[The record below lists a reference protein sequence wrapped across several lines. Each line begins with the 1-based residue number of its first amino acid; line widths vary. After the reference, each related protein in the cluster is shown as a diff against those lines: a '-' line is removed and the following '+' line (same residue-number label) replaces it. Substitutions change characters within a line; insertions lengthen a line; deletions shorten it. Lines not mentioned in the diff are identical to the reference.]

1 MPSKRRNNG
10 KNRSNRGNV
19 GNITCVNCGR
29 QVPKDKAIKKFQV
42 RDMIDGSSRDDIA
55 KASAFPAGKDFAVPK
70 LYYKMQYCISCGI
83 HNRIVAVR
91 SRENRR
97 LRRQNRRVDP
107 TVSSVDGRRRE
118 RRKRP
123 KSRHNLSCCL
133 LNPEVPARAAALSDR
148 SWHCLFVRTI

>member
-10 KNRSNRGNV
+10 KNRCNRGNV
-19 GNITCVNCGR
+19 GNVTCVNCGR

-70 LYYKMQYCISCGI
+70 LYNKMQYCISCGI

-91 SRENRR
+91 SRTD
-97 LRRQNRRVDP
+97 RRVRRIPRRIDP
-107 TVSSVDGRRRE
+107 TVKYAYPRRRQ
-118 RRKRP
+118 RRKKL
-123 KSRHNLSCCL
+123 KSRHNLIRYL
-133 LNPEVPARAAALSDR
+133 LSPK
-148 SWHCLFVRTI
+148 